1 MLCVVRNNE
10 VKVTLGPRIRNSSKN
25 QAGSWN
31 YKKEGMRS
39 STSAQSKR
47 DWETRFRVLKNRS
60 RSRMCRPNLSYSA
73 VAIGN
78 LSQAQLIN
86 K

>member
-1 MLCVVRNNE
+1 MLCVVWNNE

-39 STSAQSKR
+39 STSAQSK
-47 DWETRFRVLKNRS
+47 
-60 RSRMCRPNLSYSA
+60 
-73 VAIGN
+73 
-78 LSQAQLIN
+78 
-86 K
+86 